1 MMDDLAGR
9 LDAAADAL
17 GGAGRSLPDLAVPAS
32 AFGPADGAS
41 GAGGSGAGR
50 AGRLAEALHAHWD
63 AVLAARA
70 REAADAAATLTGAAA
85 AVRRT
90 ARAYDRVDD
99 AAARRLRDL

>member
-17 GGAGRSLPDLAVPAS
+17 AGAGRSLPDLAVPAFT
-32 AFGPADGAS
+32 FGPADGAS
-41 GAGGSGAGR
+41 GAGGAGR
-50 AGRLAEALHAHWD
+50 AGRLAGALHAHWN

-70 REAADAAATLTGAAA
+70 LEAADAAATLTGTAA

-90 ARAYDRVDD
+90 ARAYDRADD